1 MARRVPPGGLRLNSP
16 VSHDHHLEHLDDLV
30 AEEGHTLEVV
40 ADADL
45 LQGIQEHLVVRLG
58 QLDAR
63 EQVRD
68 DAIEEWDVVGEELG
82 QVHVYDGAQ

>member
-1 MARRVPPGGLRLNSP
+1 MALTVPPHSP

-30 AEEGHTLEVV
+30 AEERHTLEVV
-40 ADADL
+40 FGADL
-45 LQGIQEHLVVRLG
+45 LQCIKEHLVVRLG

-68 DAIEEWDVVGEELG
+68 DAIEEWDVVSEELG
-82 QVHVYDGAQ
+82 QVHVYDGAQQLQR